1 MCGRARATA
10 RDAGAVAYPGGW
22 RAGIGASEYSDIRSQ
37 MVSRFIPVRGARMRL
52 ERGRRKNKK
61 RSQNAP
67 SNRVGP
73 RRRGTNARRRNRRR
87 MAVDGAREDWTRIHG
102 VDQRAAFV
110 EFRHDALRRA
120 SARGAG
126 DGPSAS
132 RDGVRARQRGSACA
146 DFAGD
151 TSSVVWPIALRACA
165 RFCDA
170 TGRARGEGGAEGE
183 GETRARTCARAREMV
198 ITRETRVLEL
208 GSGIG
213 VLGMVLA
220 RLGAARVTMSDAN
233 VGVCEA
239 NANEDGAKNLETKTL
254 LWARKDGECW
264 REVCEYGDA
273 LEASGGLPHLIVGTD
288 LLYSQTR
295 ETFSA
300 LADTV
305 ARLSD
310 EHTAIVIGYED
321 RGDWESLATFWDV
334 CEEAGLFGEAV
345 PFSDDDADDDL
356 LLIRLRK
363 ETTDR
368 I

>member
-1 MCGRARATA
+1 
-10 RDAGAVAYPGGW
+10 
-22 RAGIGASEYSDIRSQ
+22 
-37 MVSRFIPVRGARMRL
+37 
-52 ERGRRKNKK
+52 
-61 RSQNAP
+61 
-67 SNRVGP
+67 
-73 RRRGTNARRRNRRR
+73 

-110 EFRHDALRRA
+110 ELRHDALRRA
-120 SARGAG
+120 DARGAE

-146 DFAGD
+146 DFVGD

-233 VGVCEA
+233 VGLCEA

>member
-1 MCGRARATA
+1 MCGRARAA
-10 RDAGAVAYPGGW
+10 SRDAGADAYPGGW
-22 RAGIGASEYSDIRSQ
+22 CAVIDRCVTVCAYGSIRT
-37 MVSRFIPVRGARMRL
+37 FGARWCRASSPFAVL
-52 ERGRRKNKK
+52 ECVSNADDGKIKND
-61 RSQNAP
+61 RA
-67 SNRVGP
+67 RVP
-73 RRRGTNARRRNRRR
+73 RRRRIRRR

-120 SARGAG
+120 DARGAE

-146 DFAGD
+146 DFVGD

-233 VGVCEA
+233 VGLCEA

>member
-1 MCGRARATA
+1 MARGDRGVTVCAYGNIRTFGARWCRASSPFAVLECVSNADDGKIKNDRARA
-10 RDAGAVAYPGGW
+10 V
-22 RAGIGASEYSDIRSQ
+22 
-37 MVSRFIPVRGARMRL
+37 GAR
-52 ERGRRKNKK
+52 
-61 RSQNAP
+61 RSA
-67 SNRVGP
+67 SP
-73 RRRGTNARRRNRRR
+73 RHRATPRRRR

-120 SARGAG
+120 DARGAE

-146 DFAGD
+146 DFVGD

-170 TGRARGEGGAEGE
+170 TGRARGEGGAEGEGEGEGGAEGE

-233 VGVCEA
+233 VGLCEA